1 MVPRTMVAMVDGGR
15 RNDFASSCAS
25 CSDEALTAC
34 SGVAHA
40 RMRRAANGAVGR
52 EVEVARS
59 GEKRG
64 RTATPPRHPRTIA
77 LSVPAAIPL
86 PAGSVAAAL
95 DRDMAEKCDLSF
107 LNEDDDVL
115 DVRHTPKQLLALDS
129 SVRAVAAALGDL
141 DFEEEVDDEDAIADE
156 ELPEHACAYCGIHD
170 PACVVHDKVD
180 NRWYCNG
187 RGKLPGSHIITH
199 LVRSRHK
206 EVSLHKDS
214 PLGDTV
220 LECYNCCTTNVFL
233 LGFVP
238 AQGDS
243 VVVLLCRE
251 PCLHAKGLEDMNWDL
266 DAWQPLIVDG
276 QFLPWLVRVPSEKE
290 MARSRQ
296 ITVAEANKLEELWKT
311 DPKAALEDI
320 SKPSNIEE
328 LPRALLRYEDG
339 YQFQR
344 IFGALV
350 KAESEND
357 RRMKEEQSRS
367 NITVRWDM
375 SLNKRRVANFII
387 PQMSDGDIRIMHG
400 DEIRLTN
407 PSLKWECIGMVKGF
421 TTDEEVALELRSGRS
436 SSRAP
441 TETTTG
447 FRVEIVWKS
456 TSFDRMTAALRQ
468 FAVDETSVSG
478 YLFHRI
484 LGHEV
489 HPQVVKTSNI
499 PESLSAP
506 NLPPLNDSQKIAV
519 RSVLEAPLS
528 LIQGPPGTG
537 KTVTSATI
545 VYHLTKQVKG
555 KILVCAPSNIAVD
568 QLSEKIALTGL
579 KVVRVVAKSREALAS
594 AVEHLSL
601 HYQVRHVDDREESEL
616 NKLMKLRDET
626 GELSDRDDRRLR
638 SLKRATERELLDAA
652 DVICTT
658 CTSAGDPRLSSLR
671 FRSVLIDEATQ
682 ASEPETLIPIVHG
695 CKQLV
700 FVGDHCQLGPV
711 ITEKR
716 AAAAG
721 LGQSMFE
728 RLVALGVRPIRLQV
742 QYRMHPFLSAFPSV
756 TFYEGTLQNGVSA
769 EDRKSSLAEFPW
781 IESSRPMIFW
791 SQTGPEE
798 VSASGTS
805 YLNRVEAAV
814 VEKAVTH
821 LLKAGVAAD
830 QIGVITPYE
839 GQRAYVVSHFARMG
853 PLRHE
858 LYRDVE
864 VASVDAFQG
873 REKAYIILSCVR
885 SNEHQGIG
893 FLADPRRLN
902 VALTRAR
909 LGNVIIG
916 NPKVLSRQS
925 LWAALLLHYRD
936 KGVLVEGPLTN
947 LKPCVVSIP
956 RPRRR
961 QNGEFARYTPVPPGP
976 TSMSSTTLDP
986 EFHPPSSVD
995 RVRNGSMVSGNG
1007 GPGLI
1012 GDGRLGGSIVSS
1024 MMQSSR
1030 VPLPQ
1035 MPFGMMGSLF
1045 APPHTLSLSQSTPFQ
1060 SGTVDQG
1067 TSTLGLSSVDR
1078 RGAPSNDYSYQ
1089 APGWK

>member
-1 MVPRTMVAMVDGGR
+1 
-15 RNDFASSCAS
+15 
-25 CSDEALTAC
+25 
-34 SGVAHA
+34 
-40 RMRRAANGAVGR
+40 
-52 EVEVARS
+52 
-59 GEKRG
+59 
-64 RTATPPRHPRTIA
+64 
-77 LSVPAAIPL
+77 
-86 PAGSVAAAL
+86 
-95 DRDMAEKCDLSF
+95 MAERCDLSF
-107 LNEDDDVL
+107 LNEDDDDDLAVPSTSK
-115 DVRHTPKQLLALDS
+115 RRTPTRERADPETP
-129 SVRAVAAALGDL
+129 VRAVAVALGDL
-141 DFEEEVDDEDAIADE
+141 DFEEEEVDDDDDLTQKE
-156 ELPEHACAYCGIHD
+156 EKLPEHACAYCGIHD
-170 PACVVHDKVD
+170 PACVVRDKVD
-180 NRWYCNG
+180 GRWYCNG

-199 LVRSRHK
+199 LVRSRHR
-206 EVSLHKDS
+206 EVSLHTDS

-238 AQGDS
+238 AQADS

-276 QFLPWLVRVPSEKE
+276 QFLPWLVRVPTEKE

-296 ITVAEANKLEELWKT
+296 ISIAEANKLEELWKT
-311 DPKAALEDI
+311 NPAATLEDI
-320 SKPSNIEE
+320 SKPSSVED
-328 LPRALLRYEDG
+328 LPRALLRYDDG

-344 IFGALV
+344 VFGALV

-357 RRMKEEQSRS
+357 KRMKEEQSRS
-367 NITVRWDM
+367 NITVRWDI

-387 PQMSDGDIRIMHG
+387 PQMSDGDIRIMNG
-400 DEIRLTN
+400 DEIRLGH
-407 PSLKWECIGMVKGF
+407 PDLKWDCIGTVKGF
-421 TTDEEVALELRSGRS
+421 TIDEEVALELRGGKA

-441 TETTTG
+441 IDTTAG
-447 FRVEIVWKS
+447 YKVEIVWKS
-456 TSFDRMTAALRQ
+456 TSFDRMNAALRQ
-468 FAVDETSVSG
+468 FAVDDTSVSG
-478 YLFHRI
+478 YLFHRV

-489 HPQVVKTSNI
+489 HPQVVKTSSI
-499 PESLSAP
+499 PDNLSAP
-506 NLPPLNDSQKIAV
+506 NLPRLNDSQKVAV
-519 RSVLEAPLS
+519 RSVLESPLS

-545 VYHLTKQVKG
+545 VYHLTRQVKG

-568 QLSEKIALTGL
+568 QLSEKIATTGL
-579 KVVRVVAKSREALAS
+579 KVVRIVAKSRESLSS

-616 NKLMKLRDET
+616 NKLMRLRDEA

-638 SLKRATERELLDAA
+638 SLRKATERELLDAA

-658 CTSAGDPRLSSLR
+658 CVTAGDPRLSSLR

-682 ASEPETLIPIVHG
+682 ACEPEALIPIVHG

-742 QYRMHPFLSAFPSV
+742 QYRMHPALSYFPSI

-781 IESSRPMIFW
+781 VDTAHPMIFW
-791 SQTGPEE
+791 AQTGPEE

-805 YLNRVEAAV
+805 YLNRVEASA

-821 LLKAGVAAD
+821 FLKAGIPSDEV
-830 QIGVITPYE
+830 GVITPYE

-853 PLRHE
+853 PLRHD

-873 REKAYIILSCVR
+873 REKSFIIMSCVR

-893 FLADPRRLN
+893 FLSDPRRLN

-916 NPKVLSRQS
+916 NPKVLSRQP
-925 LWAALLLHYRD
+925 LWANLLLHYREENC
-936 KGVLVEGPLTN
+936 LVEGPLSN
-947 LKPCVVSIP
+947 LKTCVISIP

-961 QNGEFARYTPVPPGP
+961 QNGEFARHTPLPPGP
-976 TSMSSTTLDP
+976 NSMAGTSLDP
-986 EFHPPSSVD
+986 VFHPPTFG
-995 RVRNGSMVSGNG
+995 RNGSADRLTDISGNG

-1012 GDGRLGGSIVSS
+1012 GDGRLGGSVVNPL
-1024 MMQSSR
+1024 MNTSR

-1045 APPHTLSLSQSTPFQ
+1045 APPTFSLPQSSPFPAGPVSATPSTVS
-1060 SGTVDQG
+1060 SGT
-1067 TSTLGLSSVDR
+1067 DR
-1078 RGAPSNDYSYQ
+1078 RGAPSSDYSYQ

>member
-1 MVPRTMVAMVDGGR
+1 MRGGADRPGSRPRDIISFSFG
-15 RNDFASSCAS
+15 FAPS
-25 CSDEALTAC
+25 ALEES
-34 SGVAHA
+34 SGVDVDVTQ
-40 RMRRAANGAVGR
+40 AA
-52 EVEVARS
+52 
-59 GEKRG
+59 
-64 RTATPPRHPRTIA
+64 
-77 LSVPAAIPL
+77 PAC
-86 PAGSVAAAL
+86 AAAA
-95 DRDMAEKCDLSF
+95 MADKFDVDLSF
-107 LNEDDDVL
+107 LGD
-115 DVRHTPKQLLALDS
+115 LDS
-129 SVRAVAAALGDL
+129 LPLADPPPRHLPISQVTNALADL
-141 DFEEEVDDEDAIADE
+141 DFEDEPQPE
-156 ELPEHACAYCGIHD
+156 PSLPDHACAYCGIHD
-170 PACVVHDKVD
+170 PACVVNDKLD

-187 RGKLPGSHIITH
+187 RGSLPGSHIITH

-276 QFLPWLVRVPSEKE
+276 QFLPWLVRVPTEKE
-290 MARSRQ
+290 MGRARNFS
-296 ITVAEANKLEELWKT
+296 VADANKLEELWKAN
-311 DPKAALEDI
+311 PNASLEDI
-320 SKPSNIEE
+320 KKPSTVED
-328 LPRALLRYEDG
+328 LPRAMLKYEDG

-344 IFGALV
+344 VFGALV

-357 RRMKEEQSRS
+357 RRMKEEQSRT
-367 NITVRWDM
+367 NLKVRWDVG
-375 SLNKRRVANFII
+375 LNKRRVANFVI
-387 PQMSDGDIRIMHG
+387 PQMSDGDIRIMNG
-400 DEIRLTN
+400 DEIRLVHTAT
-407 PSLKWECIGMVKGF
+407 KWDCVGTVKGF
-421 TTDEEVALELRSGRS
+421 TADEEIALELRSGKA

-441 TETTTG
+441 VDTYTG
-447 FRVEIVWKS
+447 FSVEIVWKA
-456 TSFDRMTAALRQ
+456 TSFERMYAALRQ
-468 FAVDETSVSG
+468 FAVDDTSVSG

-489 HPQVVKTSNI
+489 HPQVVKTTNI
-499 PESLSAP
+499 PDQLSAP
-506 NLPPLNDSQKIAV
+506 NLPQLNESQKIAV
-519 RSVLEAPLS
+519 RSVLESPLS

-545 VYHLTKQVKG
+545 VYHLARQIKG
-555 KILVCAPSNIAVD
+555 KVLVCAPSNIAVD
-568 QLSEKIALTGL
+568 QLAERIALSGL
-579 KVVRVVAKSREALAS
+579 KVVRVVAKSREALSS

-616 NKLMKLRDET
+616 NKLLRLRDEL
-626 GELSDRDDRRLR
+626 GELNDRDERRLR
-638 SLKRATERELLDAA
+638 SLRRATERELLDAS

-658 CTSAGDPRLSSLR
+658 CTTAGDPRLSSLR

-682 ASEPETLIPIVHG
+682 AAEPEALIPIVHG
-695 CKQLV
+695 CKQLI

-728 RLVALGVRPIRLQV
+728 RLVALGIRPIRLTV
-742 QYRMHPFLSAFPSV
+742 QYRMHPALSAFPS
-756 TFYEGTLQNGVSA
+756 TMFYEGSLQNGVSA
-769 EDRKSSLAEFPW
+769 EDRKSPVNNFPW
-781 IESSRPMIFW
+781 ADDSHPMIFW

-798 VSASGTS
+798 VSATGTS
-805 YLNRVEAAV
+805 YLNRVEAVA

-821 LLKAGVAAD
+821 LLKAGVSASN
-830 QIGVITPYE
+830 IGVITPYE
-839 GQRAYVVSHFARMG
+839 GQRAYVVTHFARVG
-853 PLRHE
+853 PLRQD

-873 REKAYIILSCVR
+873 REKDYIIMSCVR

-893 FLADPRRLN
+893 FLSDPRRLN

-909 LGNVIIG
+909 LGNIIIG
-916 NPKVLSRQS
+916 NPKVLSRQA
-925 LWAALLLHYRD
+925 LWASLLLHYREEN
-936 KGVLVEGPLTN
+936 VLVEGPLSN
-947 LKPCVVSIP
+947 LKACVVSIP

-961 QNGEFARYTPVPPGP
+961 ANGEFARHTPLPPGP
-976 TSMSSTTLDP
+976 ALALGGAADASRDP
-986 EFHPPSSVD
+986 EFIPPPSSAYD
-995 RVRNGSMVSGNG
+995 RIAPQDRMGGVSGG
-1007 GPGLI
+1007 PGPGLI
-1012 GDGRLGGSIVSS
+1012 GDGRMGGSVVNP
-1024 MMQSSR
+1024 MMSSR

-1035 MPFGMMGSLF
+1035 MPFAAMGSLF
-1045 APPHTLSLSQSTPFQ
+1045 AAPPTLPSLSQGASF
-1060 SGTVDQG
+1060 
-1067 TSTLGLSSVDR
+1067 TSVPLVPNPPPIAAPSRSRR

>member
-1 MVPRTMVAMVDGGR
+1 MV
-15 RNDFASSCAS
+15 RN
-25 CSDEALTAC
+25 E
-34 SGVAHA
+34 
-40 RMRRAANGAVGR
+40 
-52 EVEVARS
+52 E
-59 GEKRG
+59 
-64 RTATPPRHPRTIA
+64 PPQ
-77 LSVPAAIPL
+77 
-86 PAGSVAAAL
+86 
-95 DRDMAEKCDLSF
+95 DRMAEKCDLSF
-107 LNEDDDVL
+107 LNEDDDDLAV
-115 DVRHTPKQLLALDS
+115 QLVAAKPRPPQRS
-129 SVRAVAAALGDL
+129 SPDTAVRAVTAALGDL
-141 DFEEEVDDEDAIADE
+141 DFEEEAVDDEEDLTQQEE

-170 PACVVHDKVD
+170 PACVVHDKLD

-296 ITVAEANKLEELWKT
+296 IAISEANKLEELWKT
-311 DPKAALEDI
+311 NPVATLEDI
-320 SKPSNIEE
+320 SKPSTVED
-328 LPRALLRYEDG
+328 LPRAQLRYEDG
-339 YQFQR
+339 YHFHR
-344 IFGALV
+344 VFGSLV

-367 NITVRWDM
+367 NISVRWDM

-387 PQMSDGDIRIMHG
+387 PQMSDGDIRLMTG
-400 DEIRLTN
+400 DEIRLAH
-407 PSLKWECIGMVKGF
+407 SGLKWECLGMVKGL
-421 TTDEEVALELRSGRS
+421 TINEEVALELRSGKP

-441 TETTTG
+441 TDTTTG
-447 FRVEIVWKS
+447 FKVEIVWKS
-456 TSFDRMTAALRQ
+456 TSFDRMNAALRQ
-468 FAVDETSVSG
+468 FAVDDTSVSG
-478 YLFHRI
+478 FLFHRI

-489 HPQVVKTSNI
+489 HPQVVKVSNI
-499 PESLSAP
+499 PDQLSAP
-506 NLPPLNDSQKIAV
+506 NLPELNESQKIAV

-545 VYHLTKQVKG
+545 VYHLSRQVKG

-568 QLSEKIALTGL
+568 QLSEKIALSGL
-579 KVVRVVAKSREALAS
+579 KVVRVVAKSREALSS

-616 NKLMKLRDET
+616 NKLLKLRDEA

-638 SLKRATERELLDAA
+638 SLRRATERELLDAA

-658 CTSAGDPRLSSLR
+658 CTTAGDPRLSSLR

-682 ASEPETLIPIVHG
+682 ACEPEALIPIVHG

-728 RLVALGVRPIRLQV
+728 RLIALGARPIRLQV
-742 QYRMHPFLSAFPSV
+742 QYRMHPALSLFPSV

-769 EDRKSSLAEFPW
+769 EDRKSSLASFPW
-781 IESSRPMIFW
+781 VDAGHPMVFW

-805 YLNRVEAAV
+805 YLNRVEASA
-814 VEKAVTH
+814 VEKAVTQF
-821 LLKAGVAAD
+821 LKSGVAPEE
-830 QIGVITPYE
+830 IGVITPYE

-853 PLRHE
+853 PLRQD
-858 LYRDVE
+858 LYRNVE

-873 REKAYIILSCVR
+873 REKTYIIMSCVR

-893 FLADPRRLN
+893 FLSDPRRLN
-902 VALTRAR
+902 VALTRSR

-916 NPKVLSRQS
+916 NPKVLSRQN
-925 LWAALLLHYRD
+925 LWASLLQHYRD
-936 KGVLVEGPLTN
+936 QGVLVEGPLSN
-947 LKPCVVSIP
+947 LKTCVISIP

-961 QNGEFARYTPVPPGP
+961 QNGEFARHTPLPPGP
-976 TSMSSTTLDP
+976 TSMTANGMDP
-986 EFHPPSSVD
+986 VFHPPSSFD
-995 RVRNGSMVSGNG
+995 RNGSADRFGDVSSNG

-1012 GDGRLGGSIVSS
+1012 GDGRLGASAVNPLMGTSS
-1024 MMQSSR
+1024 

-1035 MPFGMMGSLF
+1035 MPFSVMGSLF
-1045 APPHTLSLSQSTPFQ
+1045 GPPNSFSMAQSSPFPSGPVPQSAPTVGT
-1060 SGTVDQG
+1060 SGT
-1067 TSTLGLSSVDR
+1067 DR
-1078 RGAPSNDYSYQ
+1078 RGAPSSDYSYQ

>member
-1 MVPRTMVAMVDGGR
+1 
-15 RNDFASSCAS
+15 
-25 CSDEALTAC
+25 
-34 SGVAHA
+34 
-40 RMRRAANGAVGR
+40 
-52 EVEVARS
+52 
-59 GEKRG
+59 
-64 RTATPPRHPRTIA
+64 
-77 LSVPAAIPL
+77 
-86 PAGSVAAAL
+86 
-95 DRDMAEKCDLSF
+95 MAERCDLSF
-107 LNEDDDVL
+107 LNEDDDDL
-115 DVRHTPKQLLALDS
+115 DLTLTQRHTPSRDRQPSETTLN
-129 SVRAVAAALGDL
+129 SVAVALGDL
-141 DFEEEVDDEDAIADE
+141 DFEEEEVEDEEDISKCDE

-170 PACVVHDKVD
+170 PACVVQDKAD
-180 NRWYCNG
+180 GKWYCNG

-206 EVSLHKDS
+206 EVSLHADS

-276 QFLPWLVRVPSEKE
+276 QFLPWLVRIPSEKD

-296 ITVAEANKLEELWKT
+296 ISVSEANKLEELWKSNPDAT
-311 DPKAALEDI
+311 LEDI
-320 SKPSNIEE
+320 SKPSNVEE
-328 LPRALLRYEDG
+328 LPRAQLQYEDG
-339 YQFQR
+339 YLFQR
-344 IFGALV
+344 VFGALV

-387 PQMSDGDIRIMHG
+387 PQMSDGDIRIMNG
-400 DEIRLTN
+400 DEIRLGHQG
-407 PSLKWECIGMVKGF
+407 LKWDCVGIVKGF
-421 TTDEEVALELRSGRS
+421 TTDEEVALELRSGKA

-441 TETTTG
+441 IDTTTG

-456 TSFDRMTAALRQ
+456 TSFDRMNAALRQ
-468 FAVDETSVSG
+468 FAVDDTSVSG

-484 LGHEV
+484 LGRDV
-489 HPQVVKTSNI
+489 HPQVIKTTNI
-499 PESLSAP
+499 PDNLSAP
-506 NLPPLNDSQKIAV
+506 HLPRLNDSQKVAV
-519 RSVLEAPLS
+519 RSVLESPLS

-545 VYHLTKQVKG
+545 VYHLTRQNNHSARQTKG

-579 KVVRVVAKSREALAS
+579 KVVRVVAKSREALPS

-626 GELSDRDDRRLR
+626 GELNDHDDKRLK
-638 SLKRATERELLDAA
+638 SLRKATERELLEAA

-658 CTSAGDPRLSSLR
+658 CVTAGDPRLSSLR

-682 ASEPETLIPIVHG
+682 ACEPEALIPIVHG

-728 RLVALGVRPIRLQV
+728 RLVALGIRPIRLQV
-742 QYRMHPFLSAFPSV
+742 QYRMHPALSNFPSV

-769 EDRKSSLAEFPW
+769 EERKSSTFEFPW
-781 IESSRPMIFW
+781 VDPSNPMVFW

-805 YLNRVEAAV
+805 YLNRVEAAA

-821 LLKAGVAAD
+821 FLKSGVSA
-830 QIGVITPYE
+830 QEIGVITPYE

-853 PLRHE
+853 PLRQDI
-858 LYRDVE
+858 YRDVE

-873 REKAYIILSCVR
+873 REKKYIVMSCVR

-893 FLADPRRLN
+893 FLSDPRRLN
-902 VALTRAR
+902 VALTRSKH
-909 LGNVIIG
+909 GNVIIG

-925 LWAALLLHYRD
+925 LWASLLQHYRD
-936 KGVLVEGPLTN
+936 KNCLVEGPLTN
-947 LKPCVVSIP
+947 LKPCVISIP

-961 QNGEFARYTPVPPGP
+961 HNGEFARHTPLPPP
-976 TSMSSTTLDP
+976 ANTAVAASLDP
-986 EFHPPSSVD
+986 VFQPQQYD
-995 RVRNGSMVSGNG
+995 RSNGSNERVGEITGNG

-1012 GDGRLGGSIVSS
+1012 GDGRLSGSVVNSL
-1024 MMQSSR
+1024 MNSSR

-1035 MPFGMMGSLF
+1035 MPFSMMGSLF
-1045 APPHTLSLSQSTPFQ
+1045 APPPFSLTQNNPFPSGPVPGSTGAVT
-1060 SGTVDQG
+1060 SGTDN
-1067 TSTLGLSSVDR
+1067 

>member
-1 MVPRTMVAMVDGGR
+1 MAM
-15 RNDFASSCAS
+15 
-25 CSDEALTAC
+25 
-34 SGVAHA
+34 
-40 RMRRAANGAVGR
+40 
-52 EVEVARS
+52 
-59 GEKRG
+59 
-64 RTATPPRHPRTIA
+64 
-77 LSVPAAIPL
+77 
-86 PAGSVAAAL
+86 
-95 DRDMAEKCDLSF
+95 EKCDLSF
-107 LNEDDDVL
+107 LNEDDDDDLAVPPATK
-115 DVRHTPKQLLALDS
+115 RRTPTRSAQDNA
-129 SVRAVAAALGDL
+129 VRAVTAALGDL
-141 DFEEEVDDEDAIADE
+141 DFDEADVDDEDDITQQEE

-170 PACVVHDKVD
+170 PACVVKDKVD

-296 ITVAEANKLEELWKT
+296 ISISEAYKLEELWKSNST
-311 DPKAALEDI
+311 ATLEDI
-320 SKPSNIEE
+320 SKPSTVED
-328 LPRALLRYEDG
+328 LPRAQVRYEDG
-339 YQFQR
+339 YHFQR
-344 IFGALV
+344 VFSALV
-350 KAESEND
+350 KAESENN

-367 NITVRWDM
+367 DINVRWDM
-375 SLNKRRVANFII
+375 SLNKRRVANFVI
-387 PQMSDGDIRIMHG
+387 PQMSDGDIRIMNG
-400 DEIRLTN
+400 DEIRLTH
-407 PSLKWECIGMVKGF
+407 PALKWECVGTVKGF
-421 TTDEEVALELRSGRS
+421 TIDEEVALELRSGKA

-441 TETTTG
+441 IETASG
-447 FRVEIVWKS
+447 YRVEIVWKP
-456 TSFDRMTAALRQ
+456 TSFDRMSAALRQ
-468 FAVDETSVSG
+468 FAVDDTSVSG

-489 HPQVVKTSNI
+489 HPQVVKTSNV
-499 PESLSAP
+499 PDHLSAP
-506 NLPPLNDSQKIAV
+506 NLPDLNESQKIAV
-519 RSVLEAPLS
+519 RSVLESPLS

-537 KTVTSATI
+537 KTITSATI
-545 VYHLTKQVKG
+545 VYHLTRQVKG

-568 QLSEKIALTGL
+568 QLSEKIAQTGL
-579 KVVRVVAKSREALAS
+579 KVVRVVAKSRESLS
-594 AVEHLSL
+594 SGVEHLSL

-616 NKLMKLRDET
+616 NKLMKLRDEA
-626 GELSDRDDRRLR
+626 GELNDRDDRRLR

-652 DVICTT
+652 EVICTT
-658 CTSAGDPRLSSLR
+658 CVTAGDPRLSSLR

-682 ASEPETLIPIVHG
+682 ACEPEALVPIVHG

-742 QYRMHPFLSAFPSV
+742 QYRMHPSLSSFPST

-769 EDRKSSLAEFPW
+769 ADRKSSRAHFPW
-781 IESSRPMIFW
+781 VDPSTPMVFW

-805 YLNRVEAAV
+805 YLNRVEASA

-821 LLKAGVAAD
+821 FLKGGVPAD
-830 QIGVITPYE
+830 EIGVITPYE

-853 PLRHE
+853 PLRQD

-873 REKAYIILSCVR
+873 REKTYIIMSCVR

-893 FLADPRRLN
+893 FLSDPRRLN
-902 VALTRAR
+902 VALTRSR

-916 NPKVLSRQS
+916 NPKVLSRQY
-925 LWAALLLHYRD
+925 LWACLLQHYREES
-936 KGVLVEGPLTN
+936 VLVEGPLSN
-947 LKPCVVSIP
+947 LKTCVLSIP
-956 RPRRR
+956 RPRKR
-961 QNGEFARYTPVPPGP
+961 QNGEFARHTPLPPGP
-976 TSMSSTTLDP
+976 NALTATGLDP
-986 EFHPPSSVD
+986 EFHPPSSFD
-995 RVRNGSMVSGNG
+995 RNGSADRLGAVAGNG

-1012 GDGRLGGSIVSS
+1012 GDGRMGNSIVNP
-1024 MMQSSR
+1024 MMNNSR

-1045 APPHTLSLSQSTPFQ
+1045 APPHTLSLTPNSPFP
-1060 SGTVDQG
+1060 SGPVPQAAATNAPGG
-1067 TSTLGLSSVDR
+1067 TDR
-1078 RGAPSNDYSYQ
+1078 RGAPSSDYSYQ
-1089 APGWK
+1089 APGWE

>member
-1 MVPRTMVAMVDGGR
+1 MAEKFDLSFL
-15 RNDFASSCAS
+15 NDDDDA
-25 CSDEALTAC
+25 
-34 SGVAHA
+34 G
-40 RMRRAANGAVGR
+40 
-52 EVEVARS
+52 
-59 GEKRG
+59 
-64 RTATPPRHPRTIA
+64 
-77 LSVPAAIPL
+77 LSVPAAPTASLDPMAVPSASI
-86 PAGSVAAAL
+86 PAGANMVANNTAPIPNASAN
-95 DRDMAEKCDLSF
+95 RTSSTRRAPRAE
-107 LNEDDDVL
+107 
-115 DVRHTPKQLLALDS
+115 S
-129 SVRAVAAALGDL
+129 SVRAVTAALGDL
-141 DFEEEVDDEDAIADE
+141 DFEEEAEDDEDTVPAEE

-170 PACVVHDKVD
+170 PACVVYDKAQGK
-180 NRWYCNG
+180 WFCNG
-187 RGKLPGSHIITH
+187 RGKLPASHIITH

-220 LECYNCCTTNVFL
+220 LECYNCCNTNVFL

-290 MARSRQ
+290 MARSRK
-296 ITVAEANKLEELWKT
+296 ITVAESNKLELLWKSN
-311 DPKAALEDI
+311 PKASLEDI
-320 SKPSNIEE
+320 SKPSDMEE
-328 LPRALLRYEDG
+328 LPGVQLRYDDG
-339 YQFQR
+339 YHFQR
-344 IFGALV
+344 VFSALV
-350 KAESEND
+350 RAESEND
-357 RRMKEEQSRS
+357 RRMKEEQSRTD
-367 NITVRWDM
+367 ITVRWDT
-375 SLNKRRVANFII
+375 SLNKRRVANFVI
-387 PQMSDGDIRIMHG
+387 PQMSDGDIRLMNG
-400 DEIRLTN
+400 DEIRLSH
-407 PSLKWECIGMVKGF
+407 PAHKWECIGQVKGL
-421 TTDEEVALELRSGRS
+421 TAEEEVALELRSGKPSNKAPIEVS
-436 SSRAP
+436 S
-441 TETTTG
+441 G
-447 FRVEIVWKS
+447 FKVDIVWKS
-456 TSFDRMTAALRQ
+456 TSFDRMNAALRL
-468 FAVDETSVSG
+468 FAVDDTSVSG

-484 LGHEV
+484 LGRDV
-489 HPQVVKTSNI
+489 HPQVVKTTNV
-499 PESLSAP
+499 PDHLSAP
-506 NLPPLNDSQKIAV
+506 NLPDLNESQKIAV

-545 VYHLTKQVKG
+545 VYHLTTQVKG

-579 KVVRVVAKSREALAS
+579 KVVRVVAKSREALPS

-601 HYQVRHVDDREESEL
+601 HYQVRHVDDREDSEL
-616 NKLMKLRDET
+616 NKLMKLRDEA

-638 SLKRATERELLDAA
+638 SLRKATERELLEAA

-658 CTSAGDPRLSSLR
+658 CTTAGDPRLSSLR

-682 ASEPETLIPIVHG
+682 AAEPEALIPIVHG

-711 ITEKR
+711 ITDKR
-716 AAAAG
+716 AAGAG

-728 RLVALGVRPIRLQV
+728 RLVALGLRPIRLQV
-742 QYRMHPFLSAFPSV
+742 QYRMHPALSDFPSN

-769 EDRKSSLAEFPW
+769 DDRKPSLSEFPW
-781 IESSRPMIFW
+781 VDIAYPMVFW

-805 YLNRVEAAV
+805 YLNRVEAAA

-821 LLKAGVAAD
+821 LLKAGVGAD
-830 QIGVITPYE
+830 EIGVITPYE
-839 GQRAYVVSHFARMG
+839 GQRAYVVSHFARSG
-853 PLRHE
+853 PLRQD
-858 LYRDVE
+858 LYDDVE

-873 REKAYIILSCVR
+873 REKKYIIMSCVR

-893 FLADPRRLN
+893 FLSDPRRLN
-902 VALTRAR
+902 VALTRSR

-925 LWAALLLHYRD
+925 LWASLLLHYRD

-947 LKPCVVSIP
+947 LKPCVISIP

-961 QNGEFARYTPVPPGP
+961 QNGEFSRHTPLPPLSATMGG
-976 TSMSSTTLDP
+976 STLDP
-986 EFHPPSSVD
+986 EFHPSPA
-995 RVRNGSMVSGNG
+995 RPQALPPIPTAALGTN

-1012 GDGRLGGSIVSS
+1012 GDGRLNPTSTSAPRQQSSVPVAAPSAPAAMVASS
-1024 MMQSSR
+1024 MISNSR

-1035 MPFGMMGSLF
+1035 MPYGIMGSLF
-1045 APPHTLSLSQSTPFQ
+1045 GPPSLSLSTTQGGTNAFGSAPQHQSQQQQASTRVAQAPQ
-1060 SGTVDQG
+1060 PLHQQNGTHLSVGTVDVRTAMG
-1067 TSTLGLSSVDR
+1067 
-1078 RGAPSNDYSYQ
+1078 NDYSYQ
-1089 APGWK
+1089 GPGWK

>member
-1 MVPRTMVAMVDGGR
+1 
-15 RNDFASSCAS
+15 
-25 CSDEALTAC
+25 
-34 SGVAHA
+34 
-40 RMRRAANGAVGR
+40 
-52 EVEVARS
+52 
-59 GEKRG
+59 
-64 RTATPPRHPRTIA
+64 
-77 LSVPAAIPL
+77 
-86 PAGSVAAAL
+86 
-95 DRDMAEKCDLSF
+95 MAERCDLSF
-107 LNEDDDVL
+107 LNEDEDEL
-115 DVRHTPKQLLALDS
+115 PNPPTPSRPLRE
-129 SVRAVAAALGDL
+129 VTAALGDL
-141 DFEEEVDDEDAIADE
+141 DFEEEVDEDDHPSADD
-156 ELPEHACAYCGIHD
+156 ELPQHACAYCGIHD
-170 PACVVHDKVD
+170 PACVVHDKLD
-180 NRWYCNG
+180 GRWYCNG

-276 QFLPWLVRVPSEKE
+276 QFLPWLVRVPTEKE

-296 ITVAEANKLEELWKT
+296 ISVSEVNKLEELWKT
-311 DPKAALEDI
+311 DHSATLSDI
-320 SKPSNIEE
+320 TKPSTVEE
-328 LPRALLRYEDG
+328 LPRAELRYDDG
-339 YQFQR
+339 YHFQLV
-344 IFGALV
+344 FGALV

-375 SLNKRRVANFII
+375 SLNRRRVANFII
-387 PQMSDGDIRIMHG
+387 PQMSDGDIRIMNG
-400 DEIRLTN
+400 DEIRLSHPAHN
-407 PSLKWECIGMVKGF
+407 WECVGTVKGF
-421 TTDEEVALELRSGRS
+421 TTDEEIALELRSGKLS
-436 SSRAP
+436 ARAP
-441 TETTTG
+441 VDVTKG
-447 FRVEIVWKS
+447 FRVDIVWKS
-456 TSFDRMTAALRQ
+456 TSFDRMKAALQQ
-468 FAVDETSVSG
+468 FAVDDTSVSG

-489 HPQVVKTSNI
+489 HPQVVKTGII
-499 PESLSAP
+499 PDDLSAP
-506 NLPPLNDSQKIAV
+506 NLPQLNESQKIAV

-545 VYHLTKQVKG
+545 VYHLTNQSKG

-568 QLSEKIALTGL
+568 QLTEKIAQTGL
-579 KVVRVVAKSREALAS
+579 KVVRVVARSREALSS

-601 HYQVRHVDDREESEL
+601 HYQVRHVDDREDSEL
-616 NKLMKLRDET
+616 NKLLKLRDEA

-638 SLKRATERELLDAA
+638 SLMRATERELLDAA

-658 CTSAGDPRLSSLR
+658 CTTAGDPRLSSLR

-682 ASEPETLIPIVHG
+682 AAEPEALIPIVHG

-700 FVGDHCQLGPV
+700 LVGDHCQLGPV

-742 QYRMHPFLSAFPSV
+742 QYRMHPKLSAFPSV

-769 EDRKSSLAEFPW
+769 DDRKSSLADFPW
-781 IESSRPMIFW
+781 VDMGTPMIFW

-805 YLNRVEAAV
+805 YLNRVEASG

-821 LLKAGVAAD
+821 LLKAGVAAEE
-830 QIGVITPYE
+830 IGVITPYE

-853 PLRHE
+853 PLRQD

-873 REKAYIILSCVR
+873 REKTYIILSCVR

-893 FLADPRRLN
+893 FLSDPRRLN
-902 VALTRAR
+902 VALTRSR
-909 LGNVIIG
+909 LGNIIVG

-925 LWAALLLHYRD
+925 LWAALLQHYRD
-936 KGVLVEGPLTN
+936 QNALVEGPLTN
-947 LKPCVVSIP
+947 LKPCVISIP

-961 QNGEFARYTPVPPGP
+961 QNGEFARHAPIAPLANNNMVGGK
-976 TSMSSTTLDP
+976 LDP
-986 EFHPPSSVD
+986 EFHPPNGVD
-995 RVRNGSMVSGNG
+995 RLRGNSVVHGNG

-1012 GDGRLGGSIVSS
+1012 GDGRVSS
-1024 MMQSSR
+1024 SSLNQVMNASR
-1030 VPLPQ
+1030 VPVPE
-1035 MPFGMMGSLF
+1035 MTFGMMGSMSSLF
-1045 APPHTLSLSQSTPFQ
+1045 APAGLSLNQNNGFAGTATPS
-1060 SGTVDQG
+1060 SGTVMSQDVSRNAKLVDG
-1067 TSTLGLSSVDR
+1067 LFVSSTRMEISERVECGRLSLKKFFLSFTLSISKSALLVTALLFLSTNPCGKKYKR
-1078 RGAPSNDYSYQ
+1078 SGCP
-1089 APGWK
+1089 

>member
-1 MVPRTMVAMVDGGR
+1 
-15 RNDFASSCAS
+15 
-25 CSDEALTAC
+25 
-34 SGVAHA
+34 
-40 RMRRAANGAVGR
+40 
-52 EVEVARS
+52 
-59 GEKRG
+59 
-64 RTATPPRHPRTIA
+64 
-77 LSVPAAIPL
+77 
-86 PAGSVAAAL
+86 
-95 DRDMAEKCDLSF
+95 MAEKCDLSF
-107 LNEDDDVL
+107 LNEDDDDDPTVP
-115 DVRHTPKQLLALDS
+115 HTPNRRTRDDLRTVTAT
-129 SVRAVAAALGDL
+129 LGDL
-141 DFEEEVDDEDAIADE
+141 DFEEEVDDDDDAPADE

-170 PACVVHDKVD
+170 PASVVHDKAD

-199 LVRSRHK
+199 LVRSRHR

-220 LECYNCCTTNVFL
+220 LECYNCGTTNVFL

-276 QFLPWLVRVPSEKE
+276 QFLPWLVRVPTEKE

-296 ITVAEANKLEELWKT
+296 ITVAEVNKLEQMWKSIPT
-311 DPKAALEDI
+311 ATLEDI
-320 SKPSNIEE
+320 TKPNNIEE
-328 LPRALLRYEDG
+328 LPRAQLRYDDG
-339 YQFQR
+339 YHFQR
-344 IFGALV
+344 IFGTLV

-367 NITVRWDM
+367 GITVRWDM
-375 SLNKRRVANFII
+375 SLNKRRVANFVV
-387 PQMSDGDIRIMHG
+387 PQISDGNIRIMNG
-400 DEIRLTN
+400 DEIRLSL
-407 PSLKWECIGMVKGF
+407 PSQEWECVGTVKGF
-421 TTDEEVALELRSGRS
+421 TKDEEVALELRSCKS
-436 SSRAP
+436 ATRAP
-441 TETTTG
+441 IE
-447 FRVEIVWKS
+447 VPSPYKVDIVWKS
-456 TSFDRMTAALRQ
+456 TSFDRMNAALRQ
-468 FAVDETSVSG
+468 FAVDDTSVSG

-499 PESLSAP
+499 ADQLSAP
-506 NLPPLNDSQKIAV
+506 NLPSLNESQKVAV

-579 KVVRVVAKSREALAS
+579 KVVRVVAKSREALSS

-601 HYQVRHVDDREESEL
+601 HYQVRRVDDREESEL
-616 NKLMKLRDET
+616 NKLLKLRDET

-658 CTSAGDPRLSSLR
+658 CTTAGDPRLSSLR

-682 ASEPETLIPIVHG
+682 AAEPEALIPIVHG

-742 QYRMHPFLSAFPSV
+742 QYRMHPALSAFPSV

-769 EDRKSSLAEFPW
+769 NDRRSSLADFPW
-781 IESSRPMIFW
+781 VAPEHPMIFW

-805 YLNRVEAAV
+805 YLNRVEAAA

-821 LLKAGVAAD
+821 LLKAGVSAD
-830 QIGVITPYE
+830 EVGVITPYE

-853 PLRHE
+853 PLRQD

-873 REKAYIILSCVR
+873 REKTYIIMSCVR

-893 FLADPRRLN
+893 FLSDPRRLN
-902 VALTRAR
+902 VALTRSR
-909 LGNVIIG
+909 LGNIIIG

-925 LWAALLLHYRD
+925 LWAALLQHYRD
-936 KGVLVEGPLTN
+936 ENVLVEGPLTN
-947 LKPCVVSIP
+947 LKSCVISIP

-961 QNGEFARYTPVPPGP
+961 QNGEFSRHTPLPPGP
-976 TSMSSTTLDP
+976 TSMTGTVDP

-995 RVRNGSMVSGNG
+995 RMRTNSAVVSGSG

-1012 GDGRLGGSIVSS
+1012 GDGRLGASVVNPL
-1024 MMQSSR
+1024 MNNSR

-1045 APPHTLSLSQSTPFQ
+1045 APPALSLTQNNPFQ
-1060 SGTVDQG
+1060 SAPVQPTASAIPPG
-1067 TSTLGLSSVDR
+1067 SMDR
-1078 RGAPSNDYSYQ
+1078 RGAPSNDYSYR

>member
-1 MVPRTMVAMVDGGR
+1 
-15 RNDFASSCAS
+15 
-25 CSDEALTAC
+25 
-34 SGVAHA
+34 
-40 RMRRAANGAVGR
+40 
-52 EVEVARS
+52 
-59 GEKRG
+59 
-64 RTATPPRHPRTIA
+64 
-77 LSVPAAIPL
+77 
-86 PAGSVAAAL
+86 
-95 DRDMAEKCDLSF
+95 MAEKCDLSF
-107 LNEDDDVL
+107 LNEDDDDDLTVP
-115 DVRHTPKQLLALDS
+115 HTPKRRRDS
-129 SVRAVAAALGDL
+129 VPAVTAALGDL
-141 DFEEEVDDEDAIADE
+141 DFDEEEVDDDDDQPADE
-156 ELPEHACAYCGIHD
+156 ELPDHACAYCGIHD
-170 PACVVHDKVD
+170 PACVVHDKLD

-187 RGKLPGSHIITH
+187 RGKLPGSHIINH

-266 DAWQPLIVDG
+266 EAWQPLIVDG
-276 QFLPWLVRVPSEKE
+276 QFLPWLVRVPTEKE

-296 ITVAEANKLEELWKT
+296 ISISEANKLEELWKT
-311 DPKAALEDI
+311 NPGATLEDI
-320 SKPSNIEE
+320 SKPSNVEE
-328 LPRALLRYEDG
+328 LPRAQLRYDDG
-339 YQFQR
+339 YHFQR
-344 IFGALV
+344 VFGALV
-350 KAESEND
+350 KTESEND

-367 NITVRWDM
+367 NITVRWDI
-375 SLNKRRVANFII
+375 SLNKRRVANFIV
-387 PQMSDGDIRIMHG
+387 PQISDGDIRIMNG
-400 DEIRLTN
+400 DEIRIAH
-407 PSLKWECIGMVKGF
+407 PSLKWESIGTVKGF
-421 TTDEEVALELRSGRS
+421 TTDEEVALELRSGRAS
-436 SSRAP
+436 SHAP
-441 TETTTG
+441 MDVTSN
-447 FRVEIVWKS
+447 FKVEIVWKS
-456 TSFDRMTAALRQ
+456 TSFDRMNAALRQ
-468 FAVDETSVSG
+468 FAVDDTSVSG

-489 HPQVVKTSNI
+489 HPQVVKTFSI
-499 PESLSAP
+499 PEHLSAP
-506 NLPPLNDSQKIAV
+506 NLPELNESQKIAV
-519 RSVLEAPLS
+519 RSVLESPLS

-545 VYHLTKQVKG
+545 VYHLTRQVKG

-579 KVVRVVAKSREALAS
+579 KVVRVVAKSREALTS

-616 NKLMKLRDET
+616 NKLMKLREEA

-638 SLKRATERELLDAA
+638 FLKRATERELLDAA

-658 CTSAGDPRLSSLR
+658 CTTAGDPRLSSLR

-682 ASEPETLIPIVHG
+682 AAEPEALIPIVHG

-700 FVGDHCQLGPV
+700 FVGDHSQLGPV

-728 RLVALGVRPIRLQV
+728 RLVALGIRPIRLQV
-742 QYRMHPFLSAFPSV
+742 QYRMHPALSAFPSI

-769 EDRKSSLAEFPW
+769 DDRKSSLAEFPW
-781 IESSRPMIFW
+781 VDTAQPMVFW

-805 YLNRVEAAV
+805 YLNRVEASA

-821 LLKAGVAAD
+821 LLKAGVASD
-830 QIGVITPYE
+830 EIGVITPYE

-853 PLRHE
+853 PLRQE
-858 LYRDVE
+858 VYRDVE

-873 REKAYIILSCVR
+873 REKTYIIMSCVR

-893 FLADPRRLN
+893 FLSDPRRLN
-902 VALTRAR
+902 VALTRSR

-925 LWAALLLHYRD
+925 LWAALLQHYRD
-936 KGVLVEGPLTN
+936 RNVLVEGPLTN
-947 LKPCVVSIP
+947 LKACVISIP

-961 QNGEFARYTPVPPGP
+961 QNGEFARHTPLPPGP
-976 TSMSSTTLDP
+976 TTMSGSKLDP
-986 EFHPPSSVD
+986 EFHPPTSVD
-995 RVRNGSMVSGNG
+995 RLRTNSAVVSGNG

-1012 GDGRLGGSIVSS
+1012 GDGRLGASIVNP
-1024 MMQSSR
+1024 MMNNSR

-1035 MPFGMMGSLF
+1035 MSYGVMGSLF
-1045 APPHTLSLSQSTPFQ
+1045 APPHTLSLTQNNPFPSGPVPQAASAIPQS
-1060 SGTVDQG
+1060 SM
-1067 TSTLGLSSVDR
+1067 DR
-1078 RGAPSNDYSYQ
+1078 RGAPSSDYSYQ

>member
-1 MVPRTMVAMVDGGR
+1 
-15 RNDFASSCAS
+15 
-25 CSDEALTAC
+25 
-34 SGVAHA
+34 
-40 RMRRAANGAVGR
+40 
-52 EVEVARS
+52 
-59 GEKRG
+59 
-64 RTATPPRHPRTIA
+64 
-77 LSVPAAIPL
+77 
-86 PAGSVAAAL
+86 
-95 DRDMAEKCDLSF
+95 MAEKCDLSF
-107 LNEDDDVL
+107 LNEDDDDDLTVP
-115 DVRHTPKQLLALDS
+115 TPKQRRTPRSDA
-129 SVRAVAAALGDL
+129 SVRNVTAALGDL
-141 DFEEEVDDEDAIADE
+141 DFDEEADEDDEAIPKEE

-170 PACVVHDKVD
+170 PSCVVKDKAQ
-180 NRWYCNG
+180 NKWFCNG
-187 RGKLPGSHIITH
+187 RGKLPASHIITH

-214 PLGDTV
+214 PIGDTV
-220 LECYNCCTTNVFL
+220 LECYNCCTKNVFL

-276 QFLPWLVRVPSEKE
+276 QFLPWLVRVPTEKE

-296 ITVAEANKLEELWKT
+296 ISIPEATKLEELWKQ
-311 DPKAALEDI
+311 DPNATLEDI

-328 LPRALLRYEDG
+328 LPRAQLRYEDG
-339 YQFQR
+339 YHFQR
-344 IFGALV
+344 VFGALV
-350 KAESEND
+350 RAESEND

-367 NITVRWDM
+367 NITVRWDT
-375 SLNKRRVANFII
+375 SLNKRRLANFII
-387 PQMSDGDIRIMHG
+387 PQMSDGDIRIMNG
-400 DEIRLTN
+400 DEIRLAH
-407 PSLKWECIGMVKGF
+407 PALKWDCVGTVKGF
-421 TTDEEVALELRSGRS
+421 TTDEEVALELRSGRAS
-436 SSRAP
+436 TRAP
-441 TETTTG
+441 IETTTG
-447 FRVEIVWKS
+447 FKVDIVWKS
-456 TSFDRMTAALRQ
+456 TSFDRMNAALRQ
-468 FAVDETSVSG
+468 FAVDDTSVSG

-484 LGHEV
+484 LGHDV
-489 HPQVVKTSNI
+489 HPQVVKTTNL
-499 PESLSAP
+499 PEQLSAP
-506 NLPPLNDSQKIAV
+506 NLPELNESQKIAV
-519 RSVLEAPLS
+519 RSVLESPLS

-568 QLSEKIALTGL
+568 QLSEKIAQSGL
-579 KVVRVVAKSREALAS
+579 KVVRVVAKSREALQS
-594 AVEHLSL
+594 AVDHLSL

-616 NKLMKLRDET
+616 NKLMKLRDEA

-638 SLKRATERELLDAA
+638 SLRRATERELLDAA

-658 CTSAGDPRLSSLR
+658 CTTAGDPRLSSLR

-682 ASEPETLIPIVHG
+682 AAEPEALIPIVHG

-742 QYRMHPFLSAFPSV
+742 QYRMHPKLSHFPSV

-769 EDRKSSLAEFPW
+769 DDRKSSLSEFPW
-781 IESSRPMIFW
+781 VDVDRPMVFW
-791 SQTGPEE
+791 SQTGPDE

-805 YLNRVEAAV
+805 FLNRVEAAA

-821 LLKAGVAAD
+821 LLKAGVGAD
-830 QIGVITPYE
+830 EIGVVTPYE

-853 PLRHE
+853 PLRQE

-873 REKAYIILSCVR
+873 REKKYIIMSCVR

-893 FLADPRRLN
+893 FLSDPRRLN
-902 VALTRAR
+902 VALTRSR

-925 LWAALLLHYRD
+925 LWASLLMHYREN
-936 KGVLVEGPLTN
+936 GVLVEGPLSN
-947 LKPCVVSIP
+947 LKPCVISIP

-961 QNGEFARYTPVPPGP
+961 QNGEFSRHTPLPPGP
-976 TSMSSTTLDP
+976 TSIGGSVLDP
-986 EFHPPSSVD
+986 EFRPSVD
-995 RVRNGSMVSGNG
+995 SRMRTNSTMVSGNG

-1012 GDGRLGGSIVSS
+1012 GDGRVG
-1024 MMQSSR
+1024 QSVVNPMISNSR

-1035 MPFGMMGSLF
+1035 MPFGIMGSLF
-1045 APPHTLSLSQSTPFQ
+1045 GPPHNMSLTQSNSFP
-1060 SGTVDQG
+1060 SGAMAPSAGNVATG
-1067 TSTLGLSSVDR
+1067 SVDN
-1078 RGAPSNDYSYQ
+1078 RGAPSSDYSYQ